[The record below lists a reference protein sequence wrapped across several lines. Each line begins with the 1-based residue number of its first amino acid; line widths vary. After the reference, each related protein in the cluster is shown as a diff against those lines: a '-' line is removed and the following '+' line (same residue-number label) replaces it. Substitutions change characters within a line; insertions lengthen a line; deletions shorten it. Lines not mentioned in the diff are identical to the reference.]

1 MPKARK
7 IAVTGGGTAGH
18 TLPGIAFLQA
28 FRREWGAEGCFI
40 GCAGGFVTRLV
51 PACGERLEVFPGNP
65 RSRQN
70 FMGHLRAA
78 VNIPRGV
85 LAARAILRR
94 EKAQLVIGVGGYASF
109 GACLA
114 ACSLDIPVVIYESN
128 AELGM
133 ANHILEKL
141 AALVCVAFGETGYGV
156 TKPVEITGVPLSTV
170 LSSGWRGV
178 APWRFLV
185 LGGSEGSPL
194 LNEEAPRLFAA
205 LKARGIAFTV
215 RHLAGFGDPAAISA
229 RYAAAGIEASV
240 ESFIADMASVYN
252 DVTFAITSAGI
263 HTLAELS
270 AAGIPSLIVPISGAA
285 RNHQFA
291 NASLYAARTGA
302 KVIPEAEWNAGNAAA
317 WLAEILNNPEALRT
331 LHQDA
336 ASWVNQNAALAM
348 VRACERLI
356 R

>member
-40 GCAGGFVTRLV
+40 GCAGGFETRLV
-51 PACGERLEVFPGNP
+51 PARGERLEVIPGYP
-65 RSRQN
+65 WSRQN
-70 FMGHLRAA
+70 IMGQLRSA

-94 EKAQLVIGVGGYASF
+94 EKTQLVIGAGGYASF
-109 GACLA
+109 GAVLA
-114 ACSLDIPVVIYESN
+114 ARSLDFPVVIYDSN

-133 ANHILEKL
+133 ANRILEKL

-170 LSSGWRGV
+170 LSSGWRGA

-194 LNEEAPRLFAA
+194 LN
-205 LKARGIAFTV
+205 
-215 RHLAGFGDPAAISA
+215 
-229 RYAAAGIEASV
+229 
-240 ESFIADMASVYN
+240 
-252 DVTFAITSAGI
+252 
-263 HTLAELS
+263 
-270 AAGIPSLIVPISGAA
+270 
-285 RNHQFA
+285 
-291 NASLYAARTGA
+291 
-302 KVIPEAEWNAGNAAA
+302 
-317 WLAEILNNPEALRT
+317 
-331 LHQDA
+331 
-336 ASWVNQNAALAM
+336 
-348 VRACERLI
+348 
-356 R
+356 

>member
-18 TLPGIAFLQA
+18 TLPGIAFLQT
-28 FRREWGAEGCFI
+28 FRQEWGAEGCFI
-40 GCAGGFVTRLV
+40 GCAGGFESRLV
-51 PACGERLEVFPGNP
+51 PARGERLELIPGYP
-65 RSRQN
+65 WSRQSA
-70 FMGHLRAA
+70 MGQLRAV

-94 EKAQLVIGVGGYASF
+94 EKTELVIGAGGYASF

-114 ACSLDIPVVIYESN
+114 ARSLGIPMVIYESN
-128 AELGM
+128 AELGT
-133 ANHILEKL
+133 ANRILEKI
-141 AALVCVAFGETGYGV
+141 AALICVAFGETACGI
-156 TKPVEITGVPLSTV
+156 TKPVEITGVPLAAFPPST
-170 LSSGWRGV
+170 WRAK

-194 LNEEAPRLFAA
+194 LNQHAPRLFAA
-205 LKARGIAFTV
+205 LKARGIGFSV
-215 RHLAGFGDPAAISA
+215 RHIAGLGDPAAISA

-240 ESFIADMASVYN
+240 EGFTSDMTSMYD
-252 DVTFAITSAGI
+252 DVTFAITSAGV

-270 AAGIPSLIVPISGAA
+270 AAGIPSLIVPQSGAA
-285 RNHQFA
+285 RTNQIA
-291 NASLYAARTGA
+291 NSSLYAARTGA
-302 KVIPEAEWNAGNAAA
+302 KVIREAEWDAARAAA
-317 WLAEILNNPEALRT
+317 WLAEILSQPEALET
-331 LHQDA
+331 LHRDA
-336 ASWVNQNAALAM
+336 ASWVNRNAALAM